1 MKIVFITSRVPWPLE
16 KGDKLRAYHQLKN
29 LSKKNKI
36 ILCAINDTKLHPEA
50 ETELKKFCEEIHI
63 YNISKIQIFF
73 NLLRGLFNGLPLQV
87 AYFTSTTA
95 IAKINTL
102 IQEKKPDRIF
112 AQLIRSAEYA
122 RYQKTIPTVL
132 DYMDIF
138 SKGIERRINKVNI
151 LWRWLFKM
159 EWKRLLK
166 YEAAVYNDFDA
177 STIISQQDRDLL
189 PLPFSTSIAV
199 IPNGVDT
206 NFFKPFPATKDYEL
220 LFNGN
225 MNYPPNIESV
235 VYLVEKVLPIIWKKK
250 PTLRLLISGAS
261 PSNEVLALQSEKVTV
276 TGWVDDIRLSFARS
290 KILVAPMQSSIGLQN
305 KLLEAMAMKLPC
317 ITTSLS
323 NNALKAIPDS
333 QILVAD
339 SPEQFAI
346 QIQLLLDR
354 PEKAAQ
360 LAENGYQMVLDRFNW
375 EQCCNLLENTILNVR
390 KK

>member
-63 YNISKIQIFF
+63 YNISKIQIFL

-166 YEAAVYNDFDA
+166 YEAAVFNDFDA

-189 PLPFSTSIAV
+189 PLPFPTSIAV

-375 EQCCNLLENTILNVR
+375 EQCCNLLENTILHVR

>member
-122 RYQKTIPTVL
+122 RYQKNIPTVL

-375 EQCCNLLENTILNVR
+375 EQCCNLLENTILHVR

>member
-50 ETELKKFCEEIHI
+50 ETELKQFCEEIHI

-166 YEAAVYNDFDA
+166 YEAAVFNDFDA

-189 PLPFSTSIAV
+189 PLPFPTSVAV

-206 NFFKPFPATKDYEL
+206 NFFKPFKASKDYEL

-375 EQCCNLLENTILNVR
+375 EQCCNLLENTILHVR

>member
-16 KGDKLRAYHQLKN
+16 KGDKLRAYHQIKN

-36 ILCAINDTKLHPEA
+36 ILCTINDTTLHPEA

-189 PLPFSTSIAV
+189 PLPFPTSIAV

-375 EQCCNLLENTILNVR
+375 EQCCNLLENTILHVR

>member
-63 YNISKIQIFF
+63 YNISKIQILF
-73 NLLRGLFNGLPLQV
+73 NLLRGLINGLPLQV
-87 AYFTSTTA
+87 AYFTSTSA

-122 RYQKTIPTVL
+122 RYHKKIPTVL

-151 LWRWLFKM
+151 LWRWLFKI

-166 YEAAVYNDFDA
+166 YEAAVFNDFDA

-189 PLPFSTSIAV
+189 PVPFPTSVAV

-235 VYLVEKVLPIIWKKK
+235 IYLVEKVLPIIWKKK
-250 PTLRLLISGAS
+250 PTLRLLISGVS

-354 PEKAAQ
+354 PEKAVQ
-360 LAENGYQMVLDRFNW
+360 LAENGYQMVLNRFNW
-375 EQCCNLLENTILNVR
+375 EQCCNLLENTILHVR

>member
-36 ILCAINDTKLHPEA
+36 ILCAINDTTLHPEA

-189 PLPFSTSIAV
+189 PLPFPTSIAV

-375 EQCCNLLENTILNVR
+375 EQCCNLLENTILHVR

>member
-73 NLLRGLFNGLPLQV
+73 NLLRGLINGLPLQV

-189 PLPFSTSIAV
+189 PLPFPTSIAV

-375 EQCCNLLENTILNVR
+375 EQCCNLLENTILHVR